1 MFALT
6 RFIVFTIALSSGVA
20 HAAPTPS
27 SSSLDH
33 RAVDLD
39 LNHVVIG
46 TVTPIPIDAADIA
59 EGATTPSDNVLEESV
74 VSSDG
79 VARRAGE
86 HQLVFHTRVCS
97 LIIFPVSKVPRSHL
111 HYPLRMSPTPGMP
124 LLRRPISVGKGIE
137 IVRYG

>member
-6 RFIVFTIALSSGVA
+6 RFVVLTLALSAGLA

-46 TVTPIPIDAADIA
+46 TI
-59 EGATTPSDNVLEESV
+59 TPSPIVAANATSPGDNAVDGSV

-86 HQLVFHTRVCS
+86 HQLVFIREYALLTLSWC
-97 LIIFPVSKVPRSHL
+97 PKVPRSHL
-111 HYPLRMSPTPGMP
+111 HCPLHLFPTPGMP

-137 IVRYG
+137 TVRYG